1 MEILFWVLLAC
12 LSTWGAWWVTKP
24 LRSSGHAR
32 LTSLVLVFL
41 PLSSLGLYL
50 YMGSPDQ
57 GDAPLADRLD
67 MPVNELPVGA
77 ALAKVEM
84 RLREAPNDVTGW
96 KLMATLRQSLGMY
109 DKAIDSWRRV
119 IQLEGPSAEIYIAIA
134 ENFLMLEGGVLSVVA
149 MDNIRA
155 ALKIAPDNAVASYY
169 TGLAQLQAG
178 ETDRALEI
186 WQVLLNNPSIDTNL
200 RALIEAQI
208 EKQ

>member
-1 MEILFWVLLAC
+1 
-12 LSTWGAWWVTKP
+12 
-24 LRSSGHAR
+24 
-32 LTSLVLVFL
+32 
-41 PLSSLGLYL
+41 
-50 YMGSPDQ
+50 MGSPDQ

-200 RALIEAQI
+200 RSLIEAQI